1 MENLKVIVLLNNII
15 LLGEIEE
22 VPSELGEPDCKIISP
37 FIIKDPEI
45 SGLGFTLES
54 WLCDHTNQNE
64 FMIHSDKI
72 LTICDPNQNLIEK
85 YSKMNEK

>member
-1 MENLKVIVLLNNII
+1 MENLKVIVLLNNTI

-22 VPSELGEPDCKIISP
+22 VPSELGEPDCKIIRP
-37 FIIKDPEI
+37 FIIKDLEI

>member
-1 MENLKVIVLLNNII
+1 
-15 LLGEIEE
+15 LGEIEE
-22 VPSELGEPDCKIISP
+22 VPSELGEPDCKIIRP
-37 FIIKDPEI
+37 FIIKDLEI

>member
-1 MENLKVIVLLNNII
+1 MENLKMIVLLNNII

-22 VPSELGEPDCKIISP
+22 VPSELGEPDCKIIRP
-37 FIIKDPEI
+37 FIIKDLEI
-45 SGLGFTLES
+45 TALGFTLES